1 MGKELHILILE
12 DVPADASLMERELRK
27 AGVAFIT
34 RCVETEED
42 FVKGIQEFHPDLILA
57 DYTLP
62 SFDGL
67 SALAIAREQ
76 CPEVPFIFVTGSLN
90 EELAVECMK
99 SGATDYVL
107 KDHLVRIGPAV
118 KGVLEKKR
126 ARKEQEKAEEVL
138 RVSDIRY
145 RRLFESSKDGILV
158 LDGDTAEITDVNPY
172 MVEMLGYNYDELLGK
187 KFYEVSPFKESEKT
201 QTLIGELRT
210 EGYIRYEHLSFKT
223 KQKKPIDVEFVSN
236 AYSVD
241 GKKVIQCNLRDITG
255 RKRAEEAL
263 GRSETKF
270 HELFNDAPVGYF
282 ECDNRGRITSVNRT
296 ELEMLGY
303 SLGEMVGQSAWRFVV
318 EEDETRHLILAKLAG
333 VMPPS
338 QGLERTY
345 RRKDGATFP
354 AVIEDRLLR
363 DSDGKITG
371 IRSTIQDITERKRME
386 KEKALLEDQL
396 RQAQKMEAMGRLAG
410 GIAHDFNNLLTIIK
424 GYSQLFLIDLKKGD
438 PMEKGIE
445 QIQKATHRA
454 ADLIRQLLAFSRR
467 QVMEM
472 RVLDLN
478 NLLRELD
485 RMLRRVIGEDI
496 VLVTVLAEDLGWV
509 KSDPGQ
515 LGQVLM
521 NLVVNARDAM
531 PSGGKLTIETANV
544 LLDEEYIRTHI
555 DVPLGPYVVLSVSDT
570 GIGMTPE
577 VKERI
582 FEPFFTTKE
591 KDKGTGLGLST
602 VYGIIKQCGGTILVY
617 SEPGKG
623 TTFKIYLPRVDEP
636 LEDWGEMPVEGTELP
651 RGSETILIVEDFEE
665 VRQLAAEVLERQG
678 YKVLEAA
685 NGEETLNIC
694 EKHEGQIHLMVTDVV
709 MPGMSGREL
718 ADRIKSFHPEV
729 KVLYTSGYA
738 DDTIIHYG
746 VRRDGV
752 NFLQKP
758 FTMEGLTRKVREA
771 LDRPFGAMSS

>member
-1 MGKELHILILE
+1 MGNKLRILILE
-12 DVPADASLMERELRK
+12 DVPEDASLMEHELKK
-27 AGVAFIT
+27 AGFT
-34 RCVETEED
+34 FTTNRVETRET
-42 FVKGIQEFHPDLILA
+42 FVKGIQEFKPDLILA

-76 CPEVPFIFVTGSLN
+76 CPEVPFLFVTGSLN
-90 EELAVECMK
+90 EETAVECMK
-99 SGATDYVL
+99 SGAIDYVL
-107 KDHLVRIGPAV
+107 KDHLVRISPAV
-118 KGVLEKKR
+118 KGALEKIQAKGE
-126 ARKEQEKAEEVL
+126 KERAEEVL

-145 RRLFESSKDGILV
+145 RRLFESAKDGILV
-158 LDGDTAEITDVNPY
+158 LDGDTTEITDVNPY

-187 KFYEVSPFKESEKT
+187 KICDVSPFKETEKT
-201 QTLIGELRT
+201 QTFFKELQK
-210 EGYIRYEHLSFKT
+210 EGYIRYENLLLETKEKKT
-223 KQKKPIDVEFVSN
+223 VDVEFVSN
-236 AYSVD
+236 AYDVD
-241 GKKVIQCNLRDITG
+241 GKKLIQCNLRDITG

-263 GRSETKF
+263 IKSETKF
-270 HELFNDAPVGYF
+270 QELFNDAPVGYF
-282 ECDNRGRITSVNRT
+282 EYDQQGCITSANRT
-296 ELEMLGY
+296 GMEMLGY
-303 SLGEMVGQSAWRFVV
+303 TLEEMIGQPAWKFIV
-318 EEDETRHLILAKLAG
+318 EEDEARHQMLAKLAG
-333 VMPPS
+333 IMPPAH
-338 QGLERTY
+338 GIERTY
-345 RRKDGATFP
+345 RRKDGTTFP
-354 AVIEDRLLR
+354 VLIWNRLLN
-363 DSDGKITG
+363 DSEGKIIG
-371 IRSTIQDITERKRME
+371 IRSTIQNITERKQME
-386 KEKALLEDQL
+386 KEKALLEEQL
-396 RQAQKMEAMGRLAG
+396 RQSQKMEAMGRLAG

-438 PMEKGIE
+438 PMSRGIE
-445 QIQKATHRA
+445 EIQKATHRA

-478 NLLRELD
+478 SLLRELD

-496 VLVTVLAEDLGWV
+496 ILVTLLSEDLGSL
-509 KSDPGQ
+509 KADPGQ

-531 PSGGKLTIETANV
+531 PSGGKLTIETANME
-544 LLDEEYIRTHI
+544 LDEEYVRSHI

-570 GIGMTPE
+570 GMGMTQE

-602 VYGIIKQCGGTILVY
+602 AYGIIKQSGGNIMVY

-623 TTFKIYLPRVDEP
+623 TTFKIYLPRADEP
-636 LEDWGEMPVEGTELP
+636 LEEWEEMVVEGVELP

-665 VRQLAAEVLERQG
+665 VRQLTAQVLERQG

-685 NGEETLNIC
+685 NGKETLAVC
-694 EKHEGQIHLMVTDVV
+694 EKYNGQIHLMVTDVV

-718 ADRIKSFHPEV
+718 AERIKSFHSEI

-738 DDTIIHYG
+738 DDTIVHYG

-752 NFLQKP
+752 NYIQKP
-758 FTMEGLTRKVREA
+758 FTMEGLARKVREA
-771 LDRPFGAMSS
+771 IDK

>member
-1 MGKELHILILE
+1 MGKKLQILILE

-27 AGVAFIT
+27 AGVAFVT

-42 FVKGIQEFHPDLILA
+42 FVKGIQEFNPDLILA

-126 ARKEQEKAEEVL
+126 AREEQEKAEEVL

-145 RRLFESSKDGILV
+145 RRLFESAKDGILV
-158 LDGDTAEITDVNPY
+158 LDGDTAEITDVNPH
-172 MVEMLGYNYDELLGK
+172 MIEMLGYNYDELLGK
-187 KFYEVSPFKESEKT
+187 KIYEVSPFKETEKT
-201 QTLIGELRT
+201 QTLIGELQT
-210 EGYIRYEHLSFKT
+210 EGYIRYENLSFKT
-223 KQKKPIDVEFVSN
+223 KQKKPIDVEFVSS

-296 ELEMLGY
+296 QLEMLGY
-303 SLGEMVGQSAWRFVV
+303 PLEEMVGQSAWRFVV

-354 AVIEDRLLR
+354 ALIEDRLLR
-363 DSDGKITG
+363 DSGGKIIG

-386 KEKALLEDQL
+386 QEKTLLEEQL

-445 QIQKATHRA
+445 QIQKATLRA

-496 VLVTVLAEDLGWV
+496 VLVTLLAEDLGWV

-555 DVPLGPYVVLSVSDT
+555 DVPLGPYVVISVSDT
-570 GIGMTPE
+570 GVGMTPE

-602 VYGIIKQCGGTILVY
+602 VYGIVKQSGGTILVY
-617 SEPGKG
+617 SEPDKG

-636 LEDWGEMPVEGTELP
+636 LEDWGEMLVERTELP
-651 RGSETILIVEDFEE
+651 QGSETILIVEDFEE

-678 YKVLEAA
+678 YKVLQAA
-685 NGEETLNIC
+685 NGEETLDIC
-694 EKHEGQIHLMVTDVV
+694 KKHGGQIHLMVTDVV

-752 NFLQKP
+752 NFIQKP
-758 FTMEGLTRKVREA
+758 FTMEGLARKVREA
-771 LDRPFGAMSS
+771 LDR